1 MFNISSPQ
9 CPLTLLILAY
19 NTDYGQLDNAAG
31 PVINSLHLKTDS
43 RGQADHPAVIPRG
56 RHIALPS
63 GLADGRPWRSD
74 SAPLADFVNG

>member
-31 PVINSLHLKTDS
+31 PVINSRCTLKLTVEAKLIIPPS
-43 RGQADHPAVIPRG
+43 YPEVVTSLFHQA
-56 RHIALPS
+56 
-63 GLADGRPWRSD
+63 
-74 SAPLADFVNG
+74 